1 MIERM
6 ALHDMIVKE
15 VKKYIIENKL
25 KIGDKLPPQ
34 TEFAKMFGLS
44 RTSMRE
50 ATRTLQAMDI
60 IEIINGRGMFVKN
73 NIFLNE
79 EKNLDTCEIREQ
91 LILILEVR
99 RALEAL
105 AVELAI
111 KNATPDDF
119 ASIEKNLVIMEELA
133 SQSKPHPK
141 YDKEFH
147 YGIYRAS
154 KNPFLLSAITHLGS
168 QFDSLWENPLGAGD
182 ALTEGTN
189 YHRELFDSIKEKD
202 TKKAL
207 EIFQKLI
214 DQVEVIINNI

>member
-15 VKKYIIENKL
+15 VKKYIAENKL
-25 KIGDKLPPQ
+25 KIGDRLPPQ

-60 IEIINGRGMFVKN
+60 IEIVNGRGMFVKN
-73 NIFLNE
+73 NIFLSEDKDLNTSE
-79 EKNLDTCEIREQ
+79 LREQ
-91 LILILEVR
+91 LIWILEVR
-99 RALEAL
+99 RALESL
-105 AVELAI
+105 AIELAI
-111 KNATPDDF
+111 KNAAAEDF
-119 ASIEKNLVIMEELA
+119 ELIERNLIAMEKLA

-141 YDKEFH
+141 YDKAFH
-147 YGIYRAS
+147 TGIYRAS
-154 KNPFLLSAITHLGS
+154 KNPFLLSAISHLGS

-189 YHRELFDSIKEKD
+189 YHRELFDSIKDGDK
-202 TKKAL
+202 KKAL